1 MECTPEKSNK
11 VQKLLTR
18 LKTFISQL
26 DSRAEIGLHSQ
37 VNQFYYMTR
46 AEEIRFL
53 LEQVE
58 ENRKRQEFLCAR
70 LATKYSETFIQWQ
83 KDARWTSLY
92 INRRHVVRDSAFIN
106 IANEGRKSLP
116 D

>member
-1 MECTPEKSNK
+1 MYPVTLHFSQPMECTPEKSNK

-18 LKTFISQL
+18 LRSFISQL
-26 DSRAEIGLHSQ
+26 DTRAEIDLHNQ
-37 VNQFYYMTR
+37 VDQFYYMTK

-58 ENRKRQEFLCAR
+58 ENRKRQELLCSR
-70 LATKYSETFIQWQ
+70 LATKYSETFNQWQ

-92 INRRHVVRDSAFIN
+92 IKRRQTV
-106 IANEGRKSLP
+106 
-116 D
+116 